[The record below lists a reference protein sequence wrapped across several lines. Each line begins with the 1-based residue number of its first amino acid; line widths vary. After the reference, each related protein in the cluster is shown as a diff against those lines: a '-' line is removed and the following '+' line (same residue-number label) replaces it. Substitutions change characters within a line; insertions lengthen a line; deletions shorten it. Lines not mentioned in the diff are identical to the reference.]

1 MQQLRMRLDRLINKL
16 CEIRNTT
23 TLHDDV
29 DFDIAHEL
37 AETEVAVEALAQEID
52 LEVKEL

>member
-1 MQQLRMRLDRLINKL
+1 MSQLRMRLDRLINKL

-29 DFDIAHEL
+29 DFDIGREL
-37 AETEVAVEALAQEID
+37 AEAEVAVETLAQEID
-52 LEVKEL
+52 SEVKEL